1 MNSKHSPKKILVNGC
16 SHTAAEIPDLL
27 REDWKRFCWPKLLSN
42 KLKCEVVNLAVSGKA
57 NFQII
62 EETLRYLL
70 NYSDV
75 DHVVVQLTDWPR
87 INLFKKSKSFTMIPG
102 EVSSQFGKEQSSLY
116 IMASFPNSILEDNGR
131 VTEYGDKSKVYEIL
145 NTFTLLN
152 SLYLYCTQ
160 KNIKLSLLNYHPIN
174 PDILNDI
181 VVKNIPKEIFIQ
193 SDITIGMHQYLDT
206 KYRRDGGHFH
216 KPAHVEL
223 SERIADHLENGNQI
237 VIRKELIMG
246 QEKII
251 YDYTS

>member
-1 MNSKHSPKKILVNGC
+1 MN
-16 SHTAAEIPDLL
+16 
-27 REDWKRFCWPKLLSN
+27 
-42 KLKCEVVNLAVSGKA
+42 
-57 NFQII
+57 
-62 EETLRYLL
+62 
-70 NYSDV
+70 
-75 DHVVVQLTDWPR
+75 
-87 INLFKKSKSFTMIPG
+87 
-102 EVSSQFGKEQSSLY
+102 
-116 IMASFPNSILEDNGR
+116 
-131 VTEYGDKSKVYEIL
+131 KSKVYEIL
-145 NTFTLLN
+145 NAFTLLN

-174 PDILNDI
+174 PDILNDT

-223 SERIADHLENGNQI
+223 SERIADHIENGNQI

-251 YDYTS
+251 YDYTT